1 MRKLIY
7 GMNLSLDGYIAAP
20 GDDIGWSVP
29 SDELFQYWSDRLE
42 ATDLSLYGGKLWR
55 TMSSYWPTGD
65 QRPDATPAEIEYAR
79 RWRNMSKVVFSATVD
94 KVDWNTR
101 LVTGDAVAEITRLK
115 AEEGGPMDIGGATLA
130 AAAMR
135 AGLIDEY
142 VLATAPVLVGGG
154 TPFFT
159 ALDSWVNL
167 NLLETR
173 TLPCGVILTRYE
185 TRR

>member
-1 MRKLIY
+1 
-7 GMNLSLDGYIAAP
+7 
-20 GDDIGWSVP
+20 
-29 SDELFQYWSDRLE
+29 
-42 ATDLSLYGGKLWR
+42 
-55 TMSSYWPTGD
+55 MSSHWPTAD
-65 QRPDATPAEIEYAR
+65 QQPDVTPAQSEFAR
-79 RWRNMSKVVFSATVD
+79 NWRDTPKVVFSSTID

-101 LVTGDAVAEITRLK
+101 LVTGDVVTEITRLK
-115 AEEGGPMDIGGATLA
+115 AEDGGSMDIVGATLA

-159 ALDSWVNL
+159 ALDNRVNL
-167 NLLETR
+167 NLVETR
-173 TLPCGVILTRYE
+173 TFPDGVILTRYE